1 MKKDHEKISIIF
13 LIVSL
18 LLILFFIFLLFT
30 LKSELKIESLFT
42 VLINTTS
49 HIKPI
54 INIQNIYPNTTK
66 TQLNNASI
74 VVYLSQFYY
83 NYHLRIKITQGKKV
97 ISSIPLNYYSKISE
111 KLHKINS
118 STNHSLITNNSL
130 IRVFKPR
137 QMGIVFTKLNPF
149 TVYNITIIG
158 TITPIC
164 TQICPMGVKNVI
176 NTSNITINSS
186 IIKNLST
193 GITSSSMSLN
203 SLQTHN
209 LSINSNS
216 LNSSN
221 SLYALK
227 ISNNITSKF
236 IRYIHKYELI
246 RTNANGTIVSVY
258 FSI

>member
-18 LLILFFIFLLFT
+18 LLILFFIFLLFMF
-30 LKSELKIESLFT
+30 KSELKIESLFT
-42 VLINTTS
+42 VLINTTAN
-49 HIKPI
+49 IKPI

-66 TQLNNASI
+66 TALNNASI

-83 NYHLRIKITQGKKV
+83 NYHLIIRITQGKKV

-111 KLHKINS
+111 KTNKTNLPINQ
-118 STNHSLITNNSL
+118 SLISNNSL
-130 IRVFKPR
+130 IRIFKPR
-137 QMGIVFTKLNPF
+137 QIGIVFTKLTPF
-149 TVYNITIIG
+149 TIYNITLIG

-164 TQICPMGVKNVI
+164 TQICPMGTKNVI
-176 NTSNITINSS
+176 NTSNITNNSTK
-186 IIKNLST
+186 IKNFSN

-203 SLQTHN
+203 SLEIHT

-216 LNSSN
+216 INSS
-221 SLYALK
+221 SILE
-227 ISNNITSKF
+227 ISNNNITSKF

-246 RTNANGTIVSVY
+246 STNANGTIVNVY